1 MKTIYIS
8 MPTIDDTETIV
19 SIKNAFERAKYPER
33 IRLGLSCFT
42 KDIEYYNDIL
52 KQTKN
57 LNVEILYN
65 KLDPNNLNDFGTGLG
80 RKRAISMYRGE
91 DYILQVDSHTHFD
104 KNWDEYLIELFEDA
118 KKELNHDKIV
128 LTAYAG
134 FYKYNEN
141 MNPNRQV
148 TDSRPRYAKY
158 IPAFFMD
165 VFPMWDDYPVSD
177 FMSNP
182 NKKFYPE
189 VKFNGNFAF
198 GDKEFAKNPGI
209 YEEAFFYDEE
219 IIQAINLIWNN
230 FYLVYPNTEYLPITH
245 LYSGMINSLGGKRM
259 FMTDYLSEKD
269 AMFLQELAKEK
280 YRKYLLN
287 PENKQKI
294 KKYEKYARIN
304 LKFGAI
310 KNNHVPEK
318 FNVEGF

>member
-8 MPTIDDTETIV
+8 MATIDDTETIV
-19 SIKNAFERAKYPER
+19 SINNAFETAKYPER
-33 IRLGLSCFT
+33 VRIGLSCFT
-42 KDIEYYNDIL
+42 KDFSYYENL
-52 KQTKN
+52 LEETKN
-57 LNVEILYN
+57 KNVDILYN
-65 KLDPNNLNDFGTGLG
+65 KLDPTVIKDFGTGLG
-80 RKRAISMYRGE
+80 RTRAISLYKDE
-91 DYILQVDSHTHFD
+91 DYILQVDPHTHFD
-104 KNWDEYLIELFEDA
+104 KNWDEYLIDLLEDA
-118 KKELNHDKIV
+118 KKELNHEKIV

-141 MNPNRQV
+141 MTPSRQV

-158 IPAFFMD
+158 IRAFFMD
-165 VFPMWDDYPVSD
+165 VFPMWDDFPVSD
-177 FMSNP
+177 FMRNAD
-182 NKKFYPE
+182 KKYYPE

-209 YEEAFFYDEE
+209 YKEAFFYDEE
-219 IIQAINLIWNN
+219 IIQAVNLIWDG

-245 LYSGMINSLGGKRM
+245 LYSGHINSLGGKRM

-269 AMFLQELAKEK
+269 ARLAENLAKER
-280 YRKYLLN
+280 YRQYLIN

-310 KNNHVPEK
+310 KDNHVPEK
-318 FNVEGF
+318 FSVEGF